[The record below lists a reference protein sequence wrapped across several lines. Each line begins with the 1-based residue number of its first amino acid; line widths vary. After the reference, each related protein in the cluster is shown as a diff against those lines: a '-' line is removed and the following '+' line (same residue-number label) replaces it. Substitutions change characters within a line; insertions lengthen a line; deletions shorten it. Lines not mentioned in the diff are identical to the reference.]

1 MENATH
7 AETGNG
13 DLHDHEH
20 FRQMQLTTNDKS
32 SPPALALEVE
42 QITSKTAV
50 ADGICE

>member
-7 AETGNG
+7 VETGNG

-20 FRQMQLTTNDKS
+20 LGRMQLTTNDKS
-32 SPPALALEVE
+32 SPPALVLEVD